1 MKTSI
6 LISTFAIAS
15 GALAQIQTILDVIT
29 SIDTATAALDTAV
42 KGYSGGDSAAI
53 QSASKSLVDIVTA
66 GISKVKGAS
75 QLVLND
81 ALQLTPPTQA
91 LSKTVA
97 TTIDDLI
104 SKKSQLVTAGQGAS
118 IASSL
123 NTQLS
128 GANDL
133 AAAISAKVPP
143 DVAPI
148 ATQLSSGISDAI
160 QKGVTAYADAGG
172 PPSSGTSGGTSGGAP
187 SGASG
192 GADKGSTPS
201 SSSSAASSGG
211 SASKPTSSSAA
222 SGTSAP
228 TGNKTSAAGGAATSK
243 PPAVS
248 TGSASNLGAPL
259 LGAGFALVA
268 ALFL

>member
-42 KGYSGGDSAAI
+42 KGYSGGDAAAI
-53 QSASKSLVDIVTA
+53 QSASKSLVDVVTA
-66 GISKVKGAS
+66 GIGKVKGAS

-91 LSKTVA
+91 LSKTVS

-104 SKKSQLVTAGQGAS
+104 AKKSQLVAAGQGGS

-123 NTQLS
+123 KTQLS

-133 AAAISAKVPP
+133 AAAISAKVPS

-160 QKGVTAYADAGG
+160 QKGVTAYGDAGG
-172 PPSSGTSGGTSGGAP
+172 PPSGGT
-187 SGASG
+187 SG

-222 SGTSAP
+222 ASGGSAP
-228 TGNKTSAAGGAATSK
+228 TGTKTSAAGGAATSK

-248 TGSASNLGAPL
+248 TGSASNIGAPF
-259 LGAGFALVA
+259 LGAGFAVVA

>member
-42 KGYSGGDSAAI
+42 KGYSGGDSSAI
-53 QSASKSLVDIVTA
+53 QSASKSLVDVVTA
-66 GISKVKGAS
+66 GIGKVKGAS

-91 LSKTVA
+91 LSKTVS

-104 SKKSQLVTAGQGAS
+104 AKKSQLVAAGQGAS

-123 NTQLS
+123 KTQLS

-133 AAAISAKVPP
+133 AAAISAKVPS

-160 QKGVTAYADAGG
+160 QKGVTAYGDAGG
-172 PPSSGTSGGTSGGAP
+172 PPSGGTSGGT
-187 SGASG
+187 SG

-201 SSSSAASSGG
+201 SSSAAASSGG

-222 SGTSAP
+222 ASGGSAP
-228 TGNKTSAAGGAATSK
+228 TGTKTSAAGGAATSK

-248 TGSASNLGAPL
+248 TGSASSIGAPF
-259 LGAGFALVA
+259 LGAGFAVVA